1 MNKYPFIRNHAFLAT
16 IKQPIEYCYLNSIS
30 QCFSAYLPKSYE
42 WTIIETTD
50 HKMLNNE
57 GLTAHIYQ
65 QIDEIFENVK
75 CFLLGKRLRENLSD
89 LGFQDAFK
97 TKLRTGYQKT
107 PDISLLSFK
116 IILYY

>member
-42 WTIIETTD
+42 WTIIETSE

-57 GLTAHIYQ
+57 GLTVHIYQ
-65 QIDEIFENVK
+65 QIGEIFENVK
-75 CFLLGKRLRENLSD
+75 CFCWEKDYERTC
-89 LGFQDAFK
+89 QICVFK
-97 TKLRTGYQKT
+97 T
-107 PDISLLSFK
+107 LSK
-116 IILYY
+116 RN